1 MKAAVSEESLKDWL
15 FHNVSRDA
23 LENMKSVMS
32 DPRTRC
38 DNIAERLGP
47 HVYGR
52 LWTSLEDIK
61 SHHESTLE
69 GGAAVLD
76 YAITNCFSTHKG
88 LELKKFNESLASM
101 LFAKKNGSGA
111 SASTANPQAIAV
123 AMEGMTI

>member
-1 MKAAVSEESLKDWL
+1 MQAAASEESLKEWL

-47 HVYGR
+47 HVYGH

-61 SHHESTLE
+61 SHRESTLE
-69 GGAAVLD
+69 GGIAVLD
-76 YAITNCFSTHKG
+76 YAVTNCSSTCKG
-88 LELKKFNESLASM
+88 LELKKFNESLVSI

-111 SASTANPQAIAV
+111 SASTGKDTK
-123 AMEGMTI
+123 MEE